1 MNAPFQHAGF
11 GFAAL
16 SALVLLPLAVAG
28 AAALAPV
35 ADGPV
40 AAVFPPWRSAGSSF
54 AAASSGGA
62 VVRHGVWDFV
72 IVVQAPDRVA
82 LRDAGAWLL
91 LDPLAAGCIG
101 LARSS

>member
-1 MNAPFQHAGF
+1 MDAPFQHAGF

-16 SALVLLPLAVAG
+16 SALVLLPLTVAG
-28 AAALAPV
+28 AAGLGPGP
-35 ADGPV
+35 DGPV
-40 AAVFPPWRSAGSSF
+40 AAVFPPWQSAGTSF
-54 AAASSGGA
+54 AAASSVGA

-72 IVVQAPDRVA
+72 VVVQAPDRGA
-82 LRDAGAWLL
+82 LRAAGAWLL